1 MVMTEVRAQ
10 VNEETNRGQ
19 LPWGNT
25 NLIGSVYLNSSPAPA
40 ASPNADNT
48 TTSNPAELEFW
59 RSVKDSDNPA
69 QLKAYLTRYPDG
81 LFRPL
86 AQGRIASLE
95 GTPNRTT
102 RGAATGVVDPATY
115 QKRADKASEDELA
128 LGKSRRRD
136 VQRRL
141 TDLGFDTKEN
151 GKFDDSTRATIKRWQ
166 AVRGYPVTGYLNK
179 LQQQALEKE
188 GSSQPVDDKTVSPDQ
203 GKNSGS
209 TAQQPPE
216 STPPPE
222 PELPDFPSWPPP
234 MPSASYVLPDKLL
247 ERYHTLKEATDA
259 ILTALE
265 TTGYVERSF
274 FRTEPGGIALVTR
287 LERIEADGSP
297 AHPGRWASAES
308 TYPSAQD
315 LINFLRGLFFVKKG
329 HYRLIIF
336 VIQETPFVLSQKSM
350 PEPEARAL
358 IGKGANTL
366 PMATA
371 KRSFKDNH
379 CTALIYEF
387 SSDGKSVEFLAES
400 PLTGKQHL
408 DKAGVLSLLAK
419 PR

>member
-1 MVMTEVRAQ
+1 
-10 VNEETNRGQ
+10 
-19 LPWGNT
+19 
-25 NLIGSVYLNSSPAPA
+25 
-40 ASPNADNT
+40 
-48 TTSNPAELEFW
+48 
-59 RSVKDSDNPA
+59 
-69 QLKAYLTRYPDG
+69 
-81 LFRPL
+81 
-86 AQGRIASLE
+86 
-95 GTPNRTT
+95 
-102 RGAATGVVDPATY
+102 
-115 QKRADKASEDELA
+115 
-128 LGKSRRRD
+128 
-136 VQRRL
+136 
-141 TDLGFDTKEN
+141 
-151 GKFDDSTRATIKRWQ
+151 
-166 AVRGYPVTGYLNK
+166 
-179 LQQQALEKE
+179 
-188 GSSQPVDDKTVSPDQ
+188 
-203 GKNSGS
+203 
-209 TAQQPPE
+209 
-216 STPPPE
+216 
-222 PELPDFPSWPPP
+222 
-234 MPSASYVLPDKLL
+234 LPDKLL

-265 TTGYVERSF
+265 STGYVERSF

-371 KRSFKDNH
+371 KRPFNDNH